1 MKNTILVLLAV
12 SLLVVSLPSFSV
24 SPSKAD
30 LKLIGK
36 SMKQMKAL
44 LKEANPTDKVIKVV
58 YFHASD
64 QAPLNG
70 WQERLPRTLAD
81 VSDYYKEEFNRFGLE
96 SNGLPFEEVKG
107 EISIQRIQ
115 GDSVSKQYTIQS
127 GNRIM
132 QEIERKANGMI
143 HFATDHVLVINGLCD
158 KREDSIYYFHSP
170 YGGFGGTKSG
180 ICMVADCE
188 LLDTRLLKDADQ
200 KITFTEKSVNGK
212 NCSVAEFNSW
222 YIGGIAHEM
231 GHIFGLPH
239 DFGGPKEFDKQH
251 LSMMGENGSR
261 HFRDYLWK
269 GEKSASFSTA
279 SMLQLMSHPLFT
291 RKTMNYKQNLTYTF
305 KYIDA
310 DANDNNLSIRCI
322 YEASETPYGAVA
334 LFRPL
339 IQSEYLNQ
347 SFSVIPDESG
357 TTTFNLMKQYPGQYV
372 LRILFLFPNSLT
384 REVNRVVKIDQ
395 AGSVEFFEPRIRMFQ
410 TSFQKMDEQLRQQE
424 KTPDIEAKLEILKGL
439 LNPPTPIDPKTFAEK
454 QLYLSDAK
462 WETAKVGYEQ
472 TARNYF
478 TLESE
483 INFFLQLDGKLYSK
497 GLFAHSPSS
506 YVFNL
511 DSQWKSF
518 SATVGLRDNAH
529 IQGSARFTVVG
540 DGQVL
545 YQSAALRV
553 NQKENFRV
561 DLTGI
566 KMLELKT
573 DGTEGHTFNS
583 WAIWVDPLLEK

>member
-1 MKNTILVLLAV
+1 
-12 SLLVVSLPSFSV
+12 
-24 SPSKAD
+24 
-30 LKLIGK
+30 
-36 SMKQMKAL
+36 MKQMKAL

-107 EISIQRIQ
+107 VISILSIQ

-127 GNRIM
+127 GNRII

-143 HFATDHVLVINGLCD
+143 HFATDHVLVINGLCE
-158 KREDSIYYFHSP
+158 KQEDSIYYFHSP
-170 YGGFGGTKSG
+170 YGGFGGTTSG
-180 ICMVADCE
+180 VCMVADCE
-188 LLDTRLLKDADQ
+188 LLDTRLLKNTVQ
-200 KITFTEKSVNGK
+200 KMTFTEMAVKDK
-212 NCSVAEFNSW
+212 TCSVAEFNSW

-251 LSMMGENGSR
+251 LSMMGEYGSR

-305 KYIDA
+305 KFIDA
-310 DANDNNLSIRCI
+310 DAKDNNLSIRCI

-410 TSFQKMDEQLRQQE
+410 TSFQKMDEQLRTQV